1 MQTHF
6 LNETSV
12 RTSVNYG
19 INNIKV
25 EFDLPDENTKRNFE
39 NFSIE
44 TEELDKIKVQ
54 ISGVNGNEN
63 EANNLK
69 EKNVEEGN
77 FQIKPIKENN
87 NTNKLIKKENSVSKN
102 ESNIN
107 AEDNKL
113 KSKIGLTF
121 EKYKKIEISIP
132 DNAEIKN
139 EILLDFLFDEDN
151 NYLVDNVKINIG
163 KNSKAN
169 FILHYYSEE
178 QESNIN
184 QAISNEINDT
194 NTNAEKSRKN
204 IETKNNI
211 INSKIINENDDE
223 EKIEAENQI
232 QNFHNLLLETNLEEN
247 AECKITLAN
256 ILDENANSFL
266 AYENR
271 LNENAKLTN
280 VIVDLGGRNKIS
292 NYNTKLLGDCSYNE
306 VKNIY
311 LGAKNDTIDIN
322 YNIEAI
328 GKSTKCNIESQGAL
342 KDSAKKNFKGIIDF
356 KEGSTKSVG
365 KENENCL
372 ILSEKAR
379 SRSLPVLLCHEEDV
393 NGEHGISSGKPDKN
407 KMFYMASKGISE
419 ADAKK
424 LLVKANFNNILDA
437 ITNENLKSEINKR
450 VDELVD

>member
-6 LNETSV
+6 LNETAV

-25 EFDLPDENTKRNFE
+25 EFDLPDENTKRDFE

-44 TEELDKIKVQ
+44 TEDLEKIKVQ
-54 ISGVNGNEN
+54 ISDVESSENEN
-63 EANNLK
+63 SNFKEEVNETDDLKKKDDTNLK
-69 EKNVEEGN
+69 E
-77 FQIKPIKENN
+77 
-87 NTNKLIKKENSVSKN
+87 TAVSKD
-102 ESNIN
+102 EKISKVGDSN
-107 AEDNKL
+107 L
-113 KSKIGLTF
+113 KSKIGLSF
-121 EKYKKIEISIP
+121 EKYKKIEICIP
-132 DNAEIKN
+132 DNTEIKD

-178 QESNIN
+178 QESGIN
-184 QAISNEINDT
+184 QAISDEINDT
-194 NTNAEKSRKN
+194 NTN
-204 IETKNNI
+204 IENNNAINKESTNNRI
-211 INSKIINENDDE
+211 IDNR
-223 EKIEAENQI
+223 EAKNQI

-247 AECKITLAN
+247 AECTITLAN
-256 ILDENANSFL
+256 MIDENANSFL
-266 AYENR
+266 AFENK
-271 LNENAKLTN
+271 LNENSKLTN

-292 NYNTKLLGDCSYNE
+292 NYNTKLVGDRSYNE

-342 KDSAKKNFKGIIDF
+342 KDSSKKNFKGIIDF

-393 NGEHGISSGKPDKN
+393 NGEHGVSSGKPDKN

-424 LLVKANFNNILDA
+424 LLVKANFNNILNS
-437 ITNENLKSEINKR
+437 ITNENLKNEINERINKM
-450 VDELVD
+450 VD

>member
-1 MQTHF
+1 M
-6 LNETSV
+6 
-12 RTSVNYG
+12 
-19 INNIKV
+19 
-25 EFDLPDENTKRNFE
+25 
-39 NFSIE
+39 
-44 TEELDKIKVQ
+44 
-54 ISGVNGNEN
+54 
-63 EANNLK
+63 
-69 EKNVEEGN
+69 
-77 FQIKPIKENN
+77 
-87 NTNKLIKKENSVSKN
+87 
-102 ESNIN
+102 
-107 AEDNKL
+107 
-113 KSKIGLTF
+113 
-121 EKYKKIEISIP
+121 
-132 DNAEIKN
+132 
-139 EILLDFLFDEDN
+139 
-151 NYLVDNVKINIG
+151 
-163 KNSKAN
+163 
-169 FILHYYSEE
+169 
-178 QESNIN
+178 
-184 QAISNEINDT
+184 
-194 NTNAEKSRKN
+194 
-204 IETKNNI
+204 
-211 INSKIINENDDE
+211 
-223 EKIEAENQI
+223 
-232 QNFHNLLLETNLEEN
+232 
-247 AECKITLAN
+247 
-256 ILDENANSFL
+256 LDENANSFL

>member
-139 EILLDFLFDEDN
+139 EILLDFLFDHWQ
-151 NYLVDNVKINIG
+151 K
-163 KNSKAN
+163 
-169 FILHYYSEE
+169 
-178 QESNIN
+178 
-184 QAISNEINDT
+184 
-194 NTNAEKSRKN
+194 
-204 IETKNNI
+204 
-211 INSKIINENDDE
+211 
-223 EKIEAENQI
+223 
-232 QNFHNLLLETNLEEN
+232 
-247 AECKITLAN
+247 
-256 ILDENANSFL
+256 
-266 AYENR
+266 
-271 LNENAKLTN
+271 
-280 VIVDLGGRNKIS
+280 
-292 NYNTKLLGDCSYNE
+292 
-306 VKNIY
+306 
-311 LGAKNDTIDIN
+311 
-322 YNIEAI
+322 
-328 GKSTKCNIESQGAL
+328 
-342 KDSAKKNFKGIIDF
+342 
-356 KEGSTKSVG
+356 
-365 KENENCL
+365 
-372 ILSEKAR
+372 
-379 SRSLPVLLCHEEDV
+379 
-393 NGEHGISSGKPDKN
+393 
-407 KMFYMASKGISE
+407 
-419 ADAKK
+419 
-424 LLVKANFNNILDA
+424 
-437 ITNENLKSEINKR
+437 LKSKFHFTLLFRGARKQYKSSNQ
-450 VDELVD
+450 